1 MRINNYHLI
10 FVHTCLPVNLEISSR
25 KELVIVFCAAANF
38 FALLKLPALFL
49 ASLGLG
55 LLLLAHLSA
64 LQEYSFE
71 VCTARW
77 LFRFNFSFVF
87 LAVEK

>member
-1 MRINNYHLI
+1 MYHLI

-25 KELVIVFCAAANF
+25 KELVIVLGAAAIF
-38 FALLKLPALFL
+38 LAVLKLPALFL

-64 LQEYSFE
+64 LQENSYE

-77 LFRFNFSFVF
+77 LFVSISRLCF
-87 LAVEK
+87 